1 MTPDEASNE
10 LCYDTL
16 SHGGADFIH
25 QHVVGAFGAQEASPN
40 DKPIRLVFSLIG
52 LYLRV
57 ENGFTG
63 REVQLAH
70 MKRCRDKPPLPSV
83 SIPEDRGAI
92 NAEAVLDASADDR
105 DTMIHEWC
113 RSIWQAYSYERAS
126 VEDLLRD
133 HKITDPRSV
142 QRLKSKIR

>member
-52 LYLRV
+52 LYLRI

-70 MKRCRDKPPLPSV
+70 MKRCRDKPPVPSV

-92 NAEAVLDASADDR
+92 NYRSSIRATLEVQNTIEIDVANNEMHPSTRSTNFQLAVLIA
-105 DTMIHEWC
+105 
-113 RSIWQAYSYERAS
+113 RAG
-126 VEDLLRD
+126 
-133 HKITDPRSV
+133 
-142 QRLKSKIR
+142 